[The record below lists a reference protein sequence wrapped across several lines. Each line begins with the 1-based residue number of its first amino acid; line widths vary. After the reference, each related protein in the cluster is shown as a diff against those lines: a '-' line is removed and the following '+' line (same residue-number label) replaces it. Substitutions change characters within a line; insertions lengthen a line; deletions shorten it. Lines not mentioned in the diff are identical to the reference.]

1 LLKFSMRNENTL
13 EHIAEEQTEPVT
25 IFRSLPNSDIVLEL
39 TISAED
45 YQTNFERIWNLWT
58 SDSDT
63 LYDFLKTL
71 SSFKQSEKRR
81 T

>member
-1 LLKFSMRNENTL
+1 MLKLSIRDENTL

-25 IFRSLPNSDIVLEL
+25 IFRSLPNSDVVLEL

-45 YQTNFERIWNLWT
+45 YQTNFERIWSLAT
-58 SDSDT
+58 SGNDT

-71 SSFKQSEKRR
+71 PSFKQTEKRR